1 MHSWRGQM
9 LISAMTNSRT
19 YTLLSSRARS
29 TYSWSRLRLCQAAL
43 QITKALTGRASADF
57 LYWPPFETGMGL
69 DRVQRRPECRLGQ
82 NLLDVLQVR
91 GQRKVV
97 EPWQKWTKLKKDG
110 ILGELVEIHGT
121 WKTAQKT
128 TPKTSAVCVFSF
140 LAPSLVLFCKYR
152 ERNCA
157 FILHS

>member
-1 MHSWRGQM
+1 MRSWTGQM
-9 LISAMTNSRT
+9 LISVMTNSRT

-43 QITKALTGRASADF
+43 QITKALTGRASAGS
-57 LYWPPFETGMGL
+57 LYWPPFETETGL

-97 EPWQKWTKLKKDG
+97 EPWQKCAKLKDDG
-110 ILGELVEIHGT
+110 TVCDLVEMRGT
-121 WKTAQKT
+121 WKTAQRAALIN
-128 TPKTSAVCVFSF
+128 SAVYIFSF
-140 LAPSLVLFCKYR
+140 LAPSLVLFCNYR

-157 FILHS
+157 FVLHS